1 MKKEEGIQI
10 AIRVGLVMGIVT
22 ISPTIK
28 TTITMVEIAVDLMLI
43 LNIAIY
49 VNALKKEGEE
59 VEELQH
65 LLELQLAEA
74 AIKVRLLMGIVMIL
88 TTILNAPTM
97 VEIAVDLMST
107 LNTAL
112 YVNASIAMVTIIIK
126 IFE

>member
-49 VNALKKEGEE
+49 VNALKEEEEGIMK
-59 VEELQH
+59 ELQQ
-65 LLELQLAEA
+65 LPELQMPEI
-74 AIKVRLLMGIVMIL
+74 AIRVGLVMGIVMISI
-88 TTILNAPTM
+88 TI
-97 VEIAVDLMST
+97 
-107 LNTAL
+107 
-112 YVNASIAMVTIIIK
+112 
-126 IFE
+126 